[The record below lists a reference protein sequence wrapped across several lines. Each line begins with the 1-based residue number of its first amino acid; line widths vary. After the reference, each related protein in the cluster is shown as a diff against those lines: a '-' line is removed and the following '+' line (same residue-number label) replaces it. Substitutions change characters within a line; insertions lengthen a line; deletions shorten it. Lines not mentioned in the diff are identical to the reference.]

1 MTYNSVKHNTT
12 SEREDALM
20 KRHVNTAGICC
31 FRVLQGDGGSV
42 NLFGIRG
49 GAKGGGGGG
58 NMTSHQI

>member
-1 MTYNSVKHNTT
+1 
-12 SEREDALM
+12 M

-49 GAKGGGGGG
+49 GTKGGRGGVQYDQSPD
-58 NMTSHQI
+58 MTAICEPVLYKHLK